1 MIALGIFLIALPF
14 AAAFILAWRT
24 IGLWRALGAFGIT
37 ALIVAMIGGG
47 VYCLALAGG

>member
-14 AAAFILAWRT
+14 AGAFILAWHTVGFWRT
-24 IGLWRALGAFGIT
+24 MGALGIT
-37 ALIVAMIGGG
+37 VLIVAMLGGG